1 MTLLILK
8 LSSMIGRLSVQSMSL
23 EERET
28 ILREIQNLI
37 EDYFSG
43 TEKKN

>member
-8 LSSMIGRLSVQSMSL
+8 LSSLIGRLSIQNL
-23 EERET
+23 TNEQRET

-37 EDYFSG
+37 EDYFQG
-43 TEKKN
+43 QKKE